1 VLRRI
6 TNDARALYGTDP
18 AAWSILCD
26 DKGNR
31 ARGKMK
37 LLLVED
43 DPLLGD
49 GLRAALDKAG
59 FAVTWLRDGRTALGA
74 LETGIFAAMVL
85 DIGLPV
91 LGGMEVLHKLRAEGN
106 SLPVLILTA
115 RDTTRDKV
123 MSLDRGADDYLVKTA
138 DMEELVARLRALIR
152 RSGRSSGAALSVAD
166 LTLDLAAHTV
176 TRQGQVISVSS
187 REFAVLRAL
196 MEGAGRILTRDQL
209 ETSIYGWNRN
219 VDSNAVEVHIHNLRL
234 KLGADS
240 IKTVRGV
247 GYTIAKRAS

>member
-1 VLRRI
+1 M
-6 TNDARALYGTDP
+6 
-18 AAWSILCD
+18 AWSILYV

-31 ARGKMK
+31 ERGKIK

-49 GLRAALDKAG
+49 GLRAALCKAG
-59 FAVTWLRDGRTALGA
+59 FAVTWVRDGKTALGA
-74 LETGIFAAMVL
+74 LETGEFVAMVL

-91 LGGMEVLHKLRAEGN
+91 MNGTEVLRELRAGGN
-106 SLPVLILTA
+106 TLPVLILTA

-123 MSLDRGADDYLVKTA
+123 LSLDRGADDYLTKTA
-138 DMEELVARLRALIR
+138 DMEELVARLRALVR
-152 RSGRSSGAALSVAD
+152 RSGRGGGTLSVGD
-166 LTLDLAAHTV
+166 LTLDLVAHTV
-176 TRQGQVISVSS
+176 SRKGPTIPVSG

-196 MEGAGRILTRDQL
+196 MESAGRILTRSQL

-234 KLGADS
+234 KLGAES

-247 GYTIAKRAS
+247 GYTIARSAS